1 MHVNQNQASALC
13 AILFNKE
20 EFEAWA
26 ATIGPNTGKVV
37 HHFLTDGKEAEQGYK
52 SCASLTKLEKSY
64 GAKRLEDA
72 CERVLALASAPTI
85 RNITLLIKTKPASK
99 EAAKDTASTAHRETA
114 SHGITRGA
122 AYYSRGG
129 QHHE

>member
-1 MHVNQNQASALC
+1 M
-13 AILFNKE
+13 
-20 EFEAWA
+20 
-26 ATIGPNTGKVV
+26 
-37 HHFLTDGKEAEQGYK
+37 
-52 SCASLTKLEKSY
+52 
-64 GAKRLEDA
+64 RLEDA

-85 RNITLLIKTKPASK
+85 RNITLLIKTKPANK
-99 EAAKDTASTAHRETA
+99 AAAKDTAATAQRETV

>member
-1 MHVNQNQASALC
+1 MPEAHRKYLHYT
-13 AILFNKE
+13 KE
-20 EFEAWA
+20 EFKTWA
-26 ATIGPNTGKVV
+26 ITIGPNTEKVV

-52 SCASLTKLEKSY
+52 SCASLTKLEKNY

-85 RNITLLIKTKPASK
+85 RNITLLIKTNLSAK
-99 EAAKDTASTAHRETA
+99 ETGQGAASTVHRETA
-114 SHGITRGA
+114 DYGITRGA